1 MTSIASKETWGN
13 NVWFLFHSLAEKID
27 ENKFVTIKNHI
38 IETTKLIC
46 SCLPCPDCSKD
57 ATEILNKMNL
67 NNMLNNKNDIIKFY
81 YDFHNHINKKL
92 KKPQYNYSYLN
103 KYKKANFNLILNN
116 FITIFLNQ
124 PHNPKLIT
132 ENFQRKNKI
141 KIIVKN
147 FKIIQNA
154 FTI

>member
-27 ENKFVTIKNHI
+27 ENKFGNIKQAI

-92 KKPQYNYSYLN
+92 KKPQYNYNYLN

-124 PHNPKLIT
+124 PHNPKLMT
-132 ENFQRKNKI
+132 ENFQRKNKV

-147 FKIIQNA
+147 INIIQNN
-154 FTI
+154 FEL

>member
-1 MTSIASKETWGN
+1 MSLNIETWGPN
-13 NVWFLFHSLAEKID
+13 IWYFFHALAEKINND
-27 ENKFVTIKNHI
+27 KFIENKSNLVELIKI
-38 IETTKLIC
+38 IC
-46 SCLPCPDCSKD
+46 SNLPCPECSND
-57 ATEILNKMNL
+57 AISIINKMNL
-67 NNMLNNKNDIIKFY
+67 NNMLNNKNDLIKFY

-92 KKPQYNYSYLN
+92 KKPQYNYNDLN

-132 ENFQRKNKI
+132 ENFQRKNKV

-147 FKIIQNA
+147 INIIQNN
-154 FTI
+154 FEL